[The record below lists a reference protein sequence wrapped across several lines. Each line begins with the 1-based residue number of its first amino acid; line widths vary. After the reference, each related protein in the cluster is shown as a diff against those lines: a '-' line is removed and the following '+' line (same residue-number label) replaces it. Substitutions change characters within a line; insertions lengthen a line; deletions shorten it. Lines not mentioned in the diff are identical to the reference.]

1 MFRWWKKPGVR
12 TITFTP
18 TREAAK
24 AWPPIPMKRALPN
37 WYKLLHNE
45 IYVDGLNAFNMQNDA
60 TGYTMKKCVPVMDY
74 ATSGYLI
81 RHNAETMISVRN
93 DEDGGQVIFHKTPAI
108 EEHKLVSYHG
118 FKQCPILIE
127 GERKTYVKFSGGH
140 VIRTPPGYSTLFYQP
155 GLHFEDRYTL
165 LPGIVDTDTYDAEIY
180 FPGWV
185 NKGVTD
191 FLIEAGA
198 PMIVAFPFKRDEWQ
212 SEVCETLTDQAGK
225 EMRRLQHQFITHIY
239 RNFFHRK
246 KRYD

>member
-1 MFRWWKKPGVR
+1 MFGWWKKPGVK

-24 AWPPIPMKRALPN
+24 DWPPIPVKRALPN
-37 WYKLLHNE
+37 WYKQMHTEL
-45 IYVDGLNAFNMQNDA
+45 YVDGINAFNMQNDA
-60 TGYTMKKCVPVMDY
+60 SGYTVKKCVPVMDY

-81 RHNAETMISVRN
+81 RHNADTMISMRHA
-93 DEDGGQVIFHKTPAI
+93 EDGEQVIFHKVPAI
-108 EEHKLVSYHG
+108 EDHKLVSYHG

-140 VIRTPPGYSTLFYQP
+140 IIRTPPGYSTLFYQP

-191 FLIEAGA
+191 FKIDAGS

-212 SEVCETLTDQAGK
+212 SAVEPAKTDQAGAK
-225 EMRRLQHQFITHIY
+225 MRRLQHQFVGHIY
-239 RNFFHRK
+239 RNFFHSK